1 MAEKKILLEER
12 EMPKAWYN
20 VLPDLPEPLPAVLH
34 PGTRKPVTADDL
46 SPIFP
51 MACIEQEMSSQPR
64 IDIPEEV
71 LKVYTQYRPTP
82 LRRAFRLEE
91 AIGTSAKIY
100 YKDESLSPAGSHKPN
115 TAIAQAYYNKKE
127 GIKRLATETGAGQ
140 WGSAL
145 AFACKMFGLE
155 CTVYMVGISY
165 DQKPYRRLLAQSWGA
180 EMFRSPSNKTKFGR
194 KISQE
199 DPNCLGS
206 LGIAISEAI
215 EDAVT
220 HEDTKYS
227 IGSVLNHVLLHQTII
242 GLEVEKQL
250 QKVGEK
256 PDIMIGCVGGG
267 SNYAGFFLPFLPRK
281 LAGEKI
287 RFIAVEPTACPTL
300 TKGPYNYDFGDTAC
314 TTPLL
319 KMFTLGHS
327 FVPPP
332 IHAGGLRYHGG
343 APIVCHLLKLGLVEA
358 RAYHQKEV
366 FEAALLFTQ
375 TEGFLPAPETAH
387 ATKAVIEEAKK
398 AKPGTVIV
406 FNHSGHGY
414 FDLGAYDA
422 YFRGKLE
429 DYTYPQEKIEEALK
443 SLPEVE
449 KV

>member
-1 MAEKKILLEER
+1 MTEKKIILEESKI
-12 EMPKAWYN
+12 PKAWYN
-20 VLPDLPEPLPAVLH
+20 VLPDLPEPLPAILH
-34 PGTRKPVTADDL
+34 PGTKKPVGPDDL

-51 MACIEQEMSSQPR
+51 MACIEQEMSSQHR
-64 IDIPEEV
+64 IEIPEEV
-71 LKVYTQYRPTP
+71 LEVYTQYRPTP
-82 LRRAFRLEE
+82 LRRAYRLEK
-91 AIGTSAKIY
+91 AIGTSARIY
-100 YKDESLSPAGSHKPN
+100 YKDESVSPPGSHKPN
-115 TAIAQAYYNKKE
+115 TAVAQAYYNKKE
-127 GIKRLATETGAGQ
+127 GTKRLATETGAGQ

-145 AFACKMFGLE
+145 AYGCKMFGLE

-165 DQKPYRRLLAQSWGA
+165 DQKPYRKLLAQSWGA
-180 EMFRSPSNKTKFGR
+180 EMFRSPSSKTEFGR
-194 KISQE
+194 KIAQE

-215 EDAVT
+215 EDAMT

-250 QKVGEK
+250 EKAGEK

-267 SNYAGFFLPFLPRK
+267 SNYAGFFLPFVPRK

-300 TKGPYNYDFGDTAC
+300 TRGPYRYDFGDTAC

-327 FVPPP
+327 FVPSP
-332 IHAGGLRYHGG
+332 IHAGGLRYHGS
-343 APIVCHLLKLGLVEA
+343 APILCHLLKLGLMEA
-358 RAYHQKEV
+358 QAYHQKEV
-366 FEAALLFTQ
+366 FDAAVLFTQ

-406 FNHSGHGY
+406 FIHSGHGY
-414 FDLGAYDA
+414 FDLSAYDA
-422 YFRGKLE
+422 YFRKELK

-449 KV
+449 EA

>member
-1 MAEKKILLEER
+1 
-12 EMPKAWYN
+12 
-20 VLPDLPEPLPAVLH
+20 
-34 PGTRKPVTADDL
+34 
-46 SPIFP
+46 
-51 MACIEQEMSSQPR
+51 
-64 IDIPEEV
+64 
-71 LKVYTQYRPTP
+71 
-82 LRRAFRLEE
+82 
-91 AIGTSAKIY
+91 
-100 YKDESLSPAGSHKPN
+100 
-115 TAIAQAYYNKKE
+115 
-127 GIKRLATETGAGQ
+127 
-140 WGSAL
+140 
-145 AFACKMFGLE
+145 
-155 CTVYMVGISY
+155 MVGISY

-180 EMFRSPSNKTKFGR
+180 EMFRSPSNKTEFGKKTR
-194 KISQE
+194 KE

-215 EDAVT
+215 EDAAT

-227 IGSVLNHVLLHQTII
+227 IGSVVNHVLLHQTIV

-250 QKVGEK
+250 EKVGEK

-267 SNYAGFFLPFLPRK
+267 SNFSGFFLPFLPRK

-287 RFIAVEPTACPTL
+287 RFIAVEPTACPSL
-300 TKGPYNYDFGDTAC
+300 TRGSYKYDFGDTAG
-314 TTPLL
+314 TGPVV

-332 IHAGGLRYHGG
+332 IHAGGLRYHGD
-343 APIVCHLLKLGLVEA
+343 APILCHLLKLGLIEA

-366 FEAALLFTQ
+366 FDAALLFTQ

-414 FDLGAYDA
+414 FDLGAYDT
-422 YFRGKLE
+422 YFRGELE
-429 DYTYPQEKIEEALK
+429 DYAYPQEKIEEALK

-449 KV
+449 EI

>member
-1 MAEKKILLEER
+1 
-12 EMPKAWYN
+12 
-20 VLPDLPEPLPAVLH
+20 
-34 PGTRKPVTADDL
+34 
-46 SPIFP
+46 
-51 MACIEQEMSSQPR
+51 
-64 IDIPEEV
+64 
-71 LKVYTQYRPTP
+71 
-82 LRRAFRLEE
+82 
-91 AIGTSAKIY
+91 
-100 YKDESLSPAGSHKPN
+100 
-115 TAIAQAYYNKKE
+115 
-127 GIKRLATETGAGQ
+127 
-140 WGSAL
+140 
-145 AFACKMFGLE
+145 
-155 CTVYMVGISY
+155 MVGISY

-180 EMFRSPSNKTKFGR
+180 EMFRSPSNRTEFGKKTR
-194 KISQE
+194 KE
-199 DPNCLGS
+199 DPDCLGS

-215 EDAVT
+215 EDAAT

-227 IGSVLNHVLLHQTII
+227 IGSVVNHVLLHQTIV

-250 QKVGEK
+250 EKVGEK

-267 SNYAGFFLPFLPRK
+267 SNFSGFFLPFLPRK

-287 RFIAVEPTACPTL
+287 RFIAVEPTACPSL
-300 TKGPYNYDFGDTAC
+300 TRGPYKYDFGDTAG
-314 TTPLL
+314 TGPVV

-332 IHAGGLRYHGG
+332 IHAGGLRYHGD
-343 APIVCHLLKLGLVEA
+343 APILCHLLKLGLIEA

-366 FEAALLFTQ
+366 FDAALLFTQ

-414 FDLGAYDA
+414 FDLGAYDT

-429 DYTYPQEKIEEALK
+429 DYAYPQEKIEEALK

-449 KV
+449 EV